1 MSLSNEETQYQV
13 MRLVEAQS
21 DMTQRQIARLLDV
34 SLGKANYCVRALIS
48 KGWIEARVV
57 KNDGRKSAYSY
68 SLTRLGRQEKSL
80 LTLRYVADK
89 MREYEGLLIE
99 IDRMRHA
106 PARRNGRATRPRG
119 KAGSE

>member
-1 MSLSNEETQYQV
+1 